1 MDLIARDRSA
11 IYFSEV
17 HKGAQVMICSE
28 IGSEGR
34 NFQFAS
40 NLVLFDLPVVPD
52 LLEQRIGRLDRI
64 GQENDVTIHVPYL
77 EGTAQ
82 DRLFH
87 WYHEGMDLFAEPNPV
102 AQSIADEMSDR
113 LLGADMPALIN
124 ETKELNRTRR
134 DAVNRGR
141 DHLLELNSHRPDVSA
156 AIVTDITAMEASDS
170 LADYMEASF
179 DLFGLESETI
189 GDGVVTVKPTESML
203 RNVSVSLETAGHF
216 HYPELPEDGIQITY
230 DRDIALAR
238 EDVGFFTWENPIVQQ
253 ALDVVVA
260 DVTGNSTMIAIRHA
274 SLPSGTLL
282 LETLY
287 VVDCVAPAEL
297 NVDRFLPPSVLRCLV
312 TPTLEEV
319 GGRIPFQSFADEAL
333 EVPDSALHAIL
344 DSQID
349 GIKAMLDAARNF
361 ADEHLSKVRTT
372 ATEKT
377 ESAMDAELSRLD
389 DLMKVNPTIRPEEIE
404 YLRLTKELVQEAIGN
419 AGMRLDAVRV
429 IVVA

>member
-1 MDLIARDRSA
+1 
-11 IYFSEV
+11 
-17 HKGAQVMICSE
+17 
-28 IGSEGR
+28 
-34 NFQFAS
+34 
-40 NLVLFDLPVVPD
+40 
-52 LLEQRIGRLDRI
+52 
-64 GQENDVTIHVPYL
+64 
-77 EGTAQ
+77 
-82 DRLFH
+82 
-87 WYHEGMDLFAEPNPV
+87 
-102 AQSIADEMSDR
+102 
-113 LLGADMPALIN
+113 
-124 ETKELNRTRR
+124 
-134 DAVNRGR
+134 
-141 DHLLELNSHRPDVSA
+141 
-156 AIVTDITAMEASDS
+156 
-170 LADYMEASF
+170 
-179 DLFGLESETI
+179 
-189 GDGVVTVKPTESML
+189 
-203 RNVSVSLETAGHF
+203 
-216 HYPELPEDGIQITY
+216 
-230 DRDIALAR
+230 
-238 EDVGFFTWENPIVQQ
+238 
-253 ALDVVVA
+253 
-260 DVTGNSTMIAIRHA
+260 MIAIRHA